1 MSLRLRRPLTVLV
14 TGLAVLTAGGTL
26 TACGG
31 GVADSV
37 EEQQEEQQDDQ
48 EDQQDDQQDDQ
59 EDQQDD
65 QDDDD

>member
-1 MSLRLRRPLTVLV
+1 MSLRLRRPLLVLV

-31 GVADSV
+31 GVSGEVTD
-37 EEQQEEQQDDQ
+37 EQQD
-48 EDQQDDQQDDQ
+48 EQ

-65 QDDDD
+65 QDDQQDD